1 MRVDI
6 SSLPSK
12 LPDTETID
20 TQAAA
25 VRKVGTDSV
34 DIRDDV
40 QGHWAGLGA
49 VFESPHQDKVFSA
62 VETVMSPY
70 IDDVGT
76 TTGSAADALENFS
89 LAISGMKSRY
99 DTIKEQ
105 AASHNSLG
113 DSYLPEDY
121 ADIGISLQEEV
132 AAVRKL
138 YDDAV
143 KECADA
149 ISKLNPLISDSVS
162 NGISDAS
169 LVYLGGKLT
178 KDGVLVFGVTQSLRG
193 KNTGPLNYYL
203 DTGDSEIRK
212 GSAPGEYDITRK
224 DHDKTHRSR
233 GLPRL
238 PSNYDELE
246 TKTDKD
252 NKHRSPGPARQPRI
266 HPALHTGP
274 DNTHRLPGRAA
285 FGTAFPAS
293 LASLVGADGKLKNTH
308 KKSMPKAPEV
318 KAELTRNTNPHRAD
332 GPARLPK
339 ALDKVDKLAKGPAGK
354 ALPIVGAGLTF
365 AGAATDGYNASVTRN
380 PEMTTAEHIDVA
392 ATDAAV
398 VTAAETGGEIV
409 GTAVGR
415 GAGALIGQAVIPI
428 PGVGAAVGGLVG
440 GLLGG
445 YVGGEVGN
453 ALGSTF
459 NDLRHRDIDLG
470 DAAGAAKDH
479 VVDSLK
485 EKVDSGKRIFGA
497 LNPFD

>member
-89 LAISGMKSRY
+89 SAISGMKSRY

-113 DSYLPEDY
+113 ASYLPEDY
-121 ADIGISLQEEV
+121 SEIGISLQEEV

-169 LVYLGGKLT
+169 AVLDIPDYASNGAKVLGMSAALLGI
-178 KDGVLVFGVTQSLRG
+178 
-193 KNTGPLNYYL
+193 NTGPLNFYVA
-203 DTGDSEIRK
+203 TGTENPFTAKGPGRTGAHV
-212 GSAPGEYDITRK
+212 GSAN
-224 DHDKTHRSR
+224 THVGS
-233 GLPRL
+233 
-238 PSNYDELE
+238 
-246 TKTDKD
+246 
-252 NKHRSPGPARQPRI
+252 A
-266 HPALHTGP
+266 
-274 DNTHRLPGRAA
+274 NTHRALGNSRLPTSFGALAA
-285 FGTAFPAS
+285 NISNTHRKAGPPRYGKAVDGVFNAPARTVAKPGTA
-293 LASLVGADGKLKNTH
+293 KH
-308 KKSMPKAPEV
+308 PEI
-318 KAELTRNTNPHRAD
+318 KAELTRKTNPHRAD

-339 ALDKVDKLAKGPAGK
+339 SLDKVNKFANGPGGK
-354 ALPIVGAGLTF
+354 ALSVVGTGLSF
-365 AGAATDGYNASVTRN
+365 AGAYTDGYNDSVIRN
-380 PEMTTAEHIDVA
+380 PGMTPAEHKVEAAKDATVA
-392 ATDAAV
+392 AGSEAV
-398 VTAAETGGEIV
+398 GSVV

-415 GAGALIGQAVIPI
+415 GAGAVVGQALIPI
-428 PGVGAAVGGLVG
+428 PGVGAAVGGIVG
-440 GLLGG
+440 GMIGG
-445 YVGGEVGN
+445 YVGGEVGG
-453 ALGSTF
+453 AVGSTI
-459 NDLRHRDIDLG
+459 NDIRHG
-470 DAAGAAKDH
+470 DVGSVGEAAKD
-479 VVDSLK
+479 VGK
-485 EKVDSGKRIFGA
+485 KVFSS